1 MKQTRWLGA
10 VLRSGVWLAASLWWA
25 YLKKPSGG
33 SILEVRADAVG
44 VLGGLLLV
52 AGIGLHAWSNLT
64 LAAAEVATTGEQTD
78 LVDGGPFRFVRNPI
92 YLAGM
97 PIFLGIYLLYGQWRA
112 SDLVAALVLVASFH
126 LLVTRREEPALRR
139 RLGDKYE
146 EYCRR
151 VPRWIPTRSGG

>member
-1 MKQTRWLGA
+1 MTKRAAEQTPGSLGA
-10 VLRSGVWLAASLWWA
+10 VLRSGVWLAGSLCWA

-33 SILEVRADAVG
+33 SLLDVRADAVG
-44 VLGGLLLV
+44 TLGGLLLV

-64 LAAAEVATTGEQTD
+64 LAAAERAATGRQPD

-97 PIFLGIYLLYGQWRA
+97 PILLGISLLYGRWHA
-112 SDLVAALVLVASFH
+112 SDVLAVLVLVASFH
-126 LLVTRREEPALRR
+126 LLVTHHEEPALRR
-139 RLGDKYE
+139 RLGDRYD

-151 VPRWIPTRSGG
+151 VPR